1 MTIFSICLLSRM
13 SLHGSKHRRLSYCV
27 CIFRLKQMAF
37 MERFHT
43 IRFDRNGV
51 MELIRVPHPTNG
63 DDAANEPILP
73 YGLVKVELPVDDVM
87 QPEGHSEMTSHV
99 DTDEGERHPNSQ
111 KEGSHLPL
119 LPDVNVE
126 HQNEDVLSAI
136 LGTVIEVA
144 DPVECCDALNTVE
157 TGDNSSRKVAV
168 SMLDKVHLLGGG
180 TMIEKTFSEMSTR
193 RDKSDEIPISL
204 IDKDFSTDKTP
215 CAKFNKPNVKVRA
228 NYASEADAMASLYPP
243 QGVSGGSSVHSQG
256 FPPGHETGQCSQF
269 EQVAESH
276 NEAAR
281 LLHGSALTN
290 NARVLPA
297 EKLTILQRNKAST
310 VLSSSEQINVHVGG
324 TGDGSTIIPNDDCLS
339 QQLRLTESPGEY
351 EQQPAKHTHGTNGH
365 VSPRT
370 SLPIIRLKEISN
382 SSTATSNALSS
393 VGWPRLPSAV
403 FQTAKLVQPMSATV
417 TSTPALAIDHPVSHA
432 PANTSVHAPP
442 LQYVSHMKDAYN
454 KMTIAAKLA
463 SIKVMASNHRQRIG
477 RPRQSTKT
485 PQLSGS
491 TRPLLPAPLQSSTST
506 PEVAPSA
513 YLVYPNGNVTPLFEV
528 PNKLNVVT
536 NPPLEN
542 RQLSASMNVGVNHIP
557 PNIPQLSA
565 SPSDEM
571 QPLLSS
577 VFPNPMS
584 MIQGPLSP
592 DLPETSG
599 TISSTTS
606 PTKQRKR
613 KPSAALPLRSAAKTG
628 PIKKTAVYNPG
639 FARTLASRSVRIEVA
654 ERSELG
660 EDGHISKNAAK
671 TFRYTGKNS
680 KSSISCAF
688 GKVAPMSKLIGSVPL
703 TRNRDSF
710 HNVNVA
716 DVKCRKPPGETSTRR
731 SPVESS
737 VSNALPLADGTP
749 TTEINRTTPSITCG
763 SIYECWRSRAAH
775 IARTL
780 TREIDD
786 RNSRHLPTAKGLCD
800 DRNEGPVAFDPDA
813 SPYRPQIPM
822 VFRRPVTQFYDRS
835 AFSEPRN
842 RRNLN
847 SDSVLEE
854 TWYRDF
860 YIPGGPGCDWG
871 FRPMAGASPLF
882 PHARCPRATTAPTR
896 RYRQPPGERN
906 NSQEHRD
913 TIAIPRPRSSSSNAP
928 VNDDTTLQ
936 VSGIDYGSIKR
947 RRDTNEGHYGLSKQ
961 HRRNVLRTRT
971 AAARSGRRKRSFPV
985 RKHPVVPERRHFDIR
1000 PCSVV
1005 ITRLDMDTFML
1016 NKCRSDML

>member
-27 CIFRLKQMAF
+27 YIFRLKQMAF

-51 MELIRVPHPTNG
+51 MELIRVPHPANG

-73 YGLVKVELPVDDVM
+73 YGLVKVELPIDDVIR
-87 QPEGHSEMTSHV
+87 PEGHSEMTSHV
-99 DTDEGERHPNSQ
+99 NTDEGERNPSSQ
-111 KEGSHLPL
+111 KDGSHLPL
-119 LPDVNVE
+119 LPE
-126 HQNEDVLSAI
+126 EDVLSAI
-136 LGTVIEVA
+136 LGTVVEAA
-144 DPVECCDALNTVE
+144 DSVECCDELNSVE
-157 TGDNSSRKVAV
+157 TGDNSPRQVAV
-168 SMLDKVHLLGGG
+168 SELDKVPMLGGE
-180 TMIEKTFSEMSTR
+180 TMIENTFSEMSTR
-193 RDKSDEIPISL
+193 RDKGDERPISL
-204 IDKDFSTDKTP
+204 TDKDISTDKTHR
-215 CAKFNKPNVKVRA
+215 AKYDKPIVKVRA
-228 NYASEADAMASLYPP
+228 NYASEAAAMSSLYPP
-243 QGVSGGSSVHSQG
+243 QGVSGGSAVASQG
-256 FPPGHETGQCSQF
+256 VPSGNETGQWSQF

-281 LLHGSALTN
+281 MLHGSALN
-290 NARVLPA
+290 NNVLVLPA
-297 EKLTILQRNKAST
+297 GKLTIPQRNNAPT
-310 VLSSSEQINVHVGG
+310 VLSPSVHNAHVGG
-324 TGDGSTIIPNDDCLS
+324 TGDGSTIIPTDDCIS
-339 QQLRLTESPGEY
+339 QQLFLTETLGEY
-351 EQQPAKHTHGTNGH
+351 EQQPVKHTHGTNGH

-370 SLPIIRLKEISN
+370 SLPIIRLKEISK

-403 FQTAKLVQPMSATV
+403 FETAKLVQHMSATV
-417 TSTPALAIDHPVSHA
+417 ASPLALAIAQTVSHA
-432 PANTSVHAPP
+432 QAKTSVHAPP
-442 LQYVSHMKDAYN
+442 RQSVARMKNAYD
-454 KMTIAAKLA
+454 KLTIAAKLA
-463 SIKVMASNHRQRIG
+463 SIEVMASNHRQRIG

-485 PQLSGS
+485 PQLSGCN
-491 TRPLLPAPLQSSTST
+491 RPLLPAPQQSSTST

-528 PNKLNVVT
+528 PNKLNVAT
-536 NPPLEN
+536 NT
-542 RQLSASMNVGVNHIP
+542 QLGIRPMCASPNVGGNRIP
-557 PNIPQLSA
+557 QKRTQLSA
-565 SPSDEM
+565 SPTDEM
-571 QPLLSS
+571 QPLLLPS
-577 VFPNPMS
+577 VFPNPMPL
-584 MIQGPLSP
+584 IQGPLSP
-592 DLPETSG
+592 DLPETNG
-599 TISSTTS
+599 TITSTTS
-606 PTKQRKR
+606 PTKRRQRN
-613 KPSAALPLRSAAKTG
+613 PSAALPLRSAAKTG
-628 PIKKTAVYNPG
+628 PIKKTSVYNPG
-639 FARTLASRSVRIEVA
+639 FARTLASSSVRIEVA

-660 EDGHISKNAAK
+660 EDGNISKNAAK
-671 TFRYTGKNS
+671 TFRYTGTNS

-716 DVKCRKPPGETSTRR
+716 DVKCRKPLGETSTRR

-780 TREIDD
+780 TGKIDD

-800 DRNEGPVAFDPDA
+800 DRNEGPVAFVPDA
-813 SPYRPQIPM
+813 SPYRPQIPR

-947 RRDTNEGHYGLSKQ
+947 RRDSNEGQCGLSKQ
-961 HRRNVLRTRT
+961 RRRNVVRTRT

-1005 ITRLDMDTFML
+1005 ITRLDMDKFTL

>member
-27 CIFRLKQMAF
+27 YIFRLKQMAF

-51 MELIRVPHPTNG
+51 MELIRVPHPANG
-63 DDAANEPILP
+63 DNTANEPILP
-73 YGLVKVELPVDDVM
+73 YGLVKVELTIDDVI
-87 QPEGHSEMTSHV
+87 QPEGHSEMTSHAN
-99 DTDEGERHPNSQ
+99 TDEGERNPSSQ

-119 LPDVNVE
+119 LPE
-126 HQNEDVLSAI
+126 EDVLSAI
-136 LGTVIEVA
+136 LGTVVEAA
-144 DPVECCDALNTVE
+144 DSVERCDELNTVE
-157 TGDNSSRKVAV
+157 TGDNSSRNVAV
-168 SMLDKVHLLGGG
+168 SVLDKVHLLGGG
-180 TMIEKTFSEMSTR
+180 TMIENTFSEMSTR
-193 RDKSDEIPISL
+193 RDKSDERSISL
-204 IDKDFSTDKTP
+204 IDKDISTDKTH

-243 QGVSGGSSVHSQG
+243 QGVSGGSSVHGQG

-281 LLHGSALTN
+281 LLNGSALTN

-297 EKLTILQRNKAST
+297 EKLTIPQRNKAST

-324 TGDGSTIIPNDDCLS
+324 TGDGSTIIPNDDFLS
-339 QQLRLTESPGEY
+339 QQLRLTENPGEY
-351 EQQPAKHTHGTNGH
+351 EQQPAKHTNTTNGH
-365 VSPRT
+365 VAPRT
-370 SLPIIRLKEISN
+370 SLPIISLKEISK

-393 VGWPRLPSAV
+393 VGWPRQPSAV
-403 FQTAKLVQPMSATV
+403 FQDKLVQHMSATV
-417 TSTPALAIDHPVSHA
+417 ASPPALTIAQPVSHA

-442 LQYVSHMKDAYN
+442 LQYVTHMKDAYN
-454 KMTIAAKLA
+454 NMTIAAKLA

-485 PQLSGS
+485 PQLPGS
-491 TRPLLPAPLQSSTST
+491 TRPLLPAQLQSSTST

-528 PNKLNVVT
+528 PNKLNVAT
-536 NPPLEN
+536 NPPLKN

-571 QPLLSS
+571 QPLLST

-606 PTKQRKR
+606 PTKQRQR

-660 EDGHISKNAAK
+660 EDGNISNNAAK
-671 TFRYTGKNS
+671 TFRYTGTNS

-688 GKVAPMSKLIGSVPL
+688 GKVAPMSKRIGSIPL
-703 TRNRDSF
+703 TKIRDHF

-716 DVKCRKPPGETSTRR
+716 DENCRKPVGKTSTRR

-737 VSNALPLADGTP
+737 VSNALPMADGTP
-749 TTEINRTTPSITCG
+749 TTEINRPTPSITCG

-786 RNSRHLPTAKGLCD
+786 RNSRHLPTAKGVCD
-800 DRNEGPVAFDPDA
+800 DRNEGPVAFVPDA
-813 SPYRPQIPM
+813 SPYRPQMPRM
-822 VFRRPVTQFYDRS
+822 FRRPVTQFYDRS

-871 FRPMAGASPLF
+871 FRPMAGAPPLF
-882 PHARCPRATTAPTR
+882 PHDRCPRATTAPTR

-947 RRDTNEGHYGLSKQ
+947 RRDTNEGQYGLSKQ
-961 HRRNVLRTRT
+961 HSRNVVRTRT
-971 AAARSGRRKRSFPV
+971 AAARSVRRKRSFPV

-1005 ITRLDMDTFML
+1005 ITRLDMDKFML